1 MHDSTQSGTHLT
13 WYAGMVIRV
22 EKEGMNMAQNT
33 LIMMCG
39 LPGSGKSY
47 YAAQL
52 AKETGFP
59 VFSSDEIRK
68 ELTGSADNRERDE
81 EVFGLLRT
89 RVKASLGKGAGAI
102 YDAGNSNAK
111 RRAAFVKELTHCS
124 CRKVCCFVHTPYSIC
139 LVNNENRPHHV
150 PEEVI
155 RSRYLSF
162 HIPHTFEGW
171 DEVRIIRNYPQP
183 QPDLW
188 ELFYGKKGMI
198 YLSHDNPHH
207 TQTIGNH
214 CISCM
219 LNILSDGEPYD
230 RRVVT
235 AALLHDIGKPI
246 VKDFVDSK
254 GNPSE
259 KAHYYQH
266 HLVGAYEAVPYLDM
280 FSASDR
286 LDILAYITYHMQ
298 PYAWEK
304 EHNEALR
311 KKYECFWGEELYRQ
325 IMRLHAADLKAH

>member
-1 MHDSTQSGTHLT
+1 
-13 WYAGMVIRV
+13 
-22 EKEGMNMAQNT
+22 MAQNT
-33 LIMMCG
+33 LMMMCG
-39 LPGSGKSY
+39 LPGSGKSC

-52 AKETGFP
+52 AMETGFP
-59 VFSSDEIRK
+59 VFASDEIRR

-81 EVFGLLRT
+81 TAFRLLDI
-89 RVKASLGKGAGAI
+89 RVKESLETGNGAI
-102 YDAGNSNAK
+102 YDASNSNAK
-111 RRAAFVKELTHCS
+111 RRAAFIKELTHIP
-124 CRKVCCFVHTPYSIC
+124 CRKVCCFVYTPYSMC
-139 LVNNENRPHHV
+139 LVNNENCAHPV
-150 PEEVI
+150 SEEVI
-155 RSRYLSF
+155 YNRYLSF

-171 DEVRIIRNYPQP
+171 DEVRIIRNFTQP

-188 ELFYGKKGMI
+188 ELFYGKEGLI
-198 YLSHDNPHH
+198 YQSHDNPNH

-219 LNILSDGEPYD
+219 LNILSDGQPYD
-230 RRVVT
+230 QRVVT
-235 AALLHDIGKPI
+235 AALLHDMGKPI
-246 VKDFVDSK
+246 VKGFVDFK

-280 FSASDR
+280 FSHEDR

-311 KKYECFWGEELYRQ
+311 KKYERFWGEALYRQ